1 MKFLDMNDDFF
12 NELMKRLEE
21 IQKKLESLGS
31 EPEELWMDN
40 DQACSYMNVS
50 KRTLQSYRDRNLI
63 QYSQYGSKIWY
74 KFDWIREFLEKH
86 KKP

>member
-12 NELMKRLEE
+12 NELMERLKK
-21 IQKKLESLGS
+21 IQTQLESLGS

-40 DQACSYMNVS
+40 EQACSYLNVS
-50 KRTLQSYRDRNLI
+50 KRTLQSYRDSKLI
-63 QYSQYGSKIWY
+63 QYSQHRGKIWY
-74 KFDWIREFLEKH
+74 KFDWIKEFLEKH